1 MSILHIARTRGLSV
15 GRRLTA
21 TMVLAVVLTT
31 VVVGRPASAA
41 AAGLPD
47 PCTPIVHICASD
59 VLGGLGQAI
68 PGLADAQKALNTIGG
83 VVAAAGQSVL
93 AAGIAWFTGSV
104 VATSRDILGQ
114 PGAFVDTLTRP
125 RLTAAAFLGRRGAYY
140 VVASF
145 GVVLLVGFIFL
156 GVISGLLSGEPGQAM
171 FRIVRDTPAA
181 VLAILGFP
189 WLVEQL
195 IGAADGLCAA
205 ALPSGEVLRRL
216 LDTQVFTPFD
226 GIGVGLPQ
234 LLLAVVAFVAAVL
247 VFVEL
252 LVRNVLVHLLVA
264 LAPLSFA
271 GIVWPAARPAARK
284 VAELTVAGVLAKPAI
299 YVALKVGLD
308 LIGEFTDSGVPGG
321 AAWGSLLLG
330 IAVVCLAAFAPYTV
344 WRLLPHAEAF
354 LAAQGVSRMPARAGM
369 QVLQTAYWIDMLRS
383 RPGGHRQTGPG
394 RPAAPPPG
402 TSPGPARRLPNPP
415 AGGGSGGMAARM
427 PASGSGGTG
436 PAATGASGGA
446 PAAGSAAPAAAA
458 AGAAK
463 AGQDRGAFASDRPT
477 TRPTGA
483 GAGSLGGSASGRA
496 SDGWV
501 RRPRGGPGGA
511 AGPAPGARR

>member
-252 LVRNVLVHLLVA
+252 LVRNVLVHLLVT

-369 QVLQTAYWIDMLRS
+369 QVLQTAYWIDMIRT
-383 RPGGHRQTGPG
+383 RAGGGGG
-394 RPAAPPPG
+394 RAWAAGPPPAPRAG
-402 TSPGPARRLPNPP
+402 GPGPARRPTARPSGGGGGAARAV
-415 AGGGSGGMAARM
+415 AGGGAGRAGR
-427 PASGSGGTG
+427 
-436 PAATGASGGA
+436 AATAGGLGAAVSAGQSARAGKDRVA
-446 PAAGSAAPAAAA
+446 SSMDRPTRPTSPAAGGA
-458 AGAAK
+458 AG
-463 AGQDRGAFASDRPT
+463 GGA
-477 TRPTGA
+477 
-483 GAGSLGGSASGRA
+483 ASGPPEA
-496 SDGWV
+496 DWV
-501 RRPRGGPGGA
+501 RRPRR
-511 AGPAPGARR
+511 AP